1 MFIVLE
7 GCDGSGLTTQT
18 KLLSEALKR
27 AKMKVWATKEPTKS
41 EIGILIRKILAK
53 QEKNEKMEDAM
64 YDAKALALL
73 FAADRMMH
81 QKEIRKRLSE
91 GYIVISDRYLLSS
104 YVYQVE
110 EGLSFEWVKCI
121 NEGCIAPDITFVL
134 NVPPE
139 VCMERLKGRKN
150 FEIFENEAKLRKIH
164 KRYLKLASLME
175 NVFVIDGDR
184 PKEEVLAD
192 ILECLKRKYAFGVKE
207 ERSGK

>member
-110 EGLSFEWVKCI
+110 EGLPFEWVKCI

-192 ILECLKRKYAFGVKE
+192 ILECLKRKYAFGVEE
-207 ERSGK
+207 ERRGK